1 MLFRSKDVIAALSNL
16 DLTNLKMLVFCGGE
30 TLLGQE
36 YWDVGKWFVDT
47 VPDAKKD
54 LTMCFQTN
62 GTQTIHPR
70 NFETI
75 DRCHLVKLH
84 ISLDG
89 IGEKFEYLR
98 WPASWNQT
106 IDNLFDLREKLP
118 SNVMFLVEE
127 TISIFNLYYLGEL
140 DKWVQQNYT
149 TNREGDSIV
158 HTKHL
163 AANTFDIRG
172 CLTQEYVDAM
182 QSSPYLN
189 LIDPNWQEQPAKIT
203 KMIAEIQK

>member
-1 MLFRSKDVIAALSNL
+1 MCSS
-16 DLTNLKMLVFCGGE
+16 DL
-30 TLLGQE
+30 
-36 YWDVGKWFVDT
+36 
-47 VPDAKKD
+47 
-54 LTMCFQTN
+54 
-62 GTQTIHPR
+62 TIHPR

-89 IGEKFEYLR
+89 VGEKFEYLR

-149 TNREGDSIV
+149 TNREGDFIV

-203 KMIAEIQK
+203 KMIAEIQKFDGYRNQDWHKTFPEVAEFYHRYL